1 MMPAHNPAVGPD
13 AIAEMGRGFMP
24 SRILLSAFELG
35 IFDALGDSEKTSAE
49 VAVAIGADARAT
61 DRLLRALT
69 ALGILEASSAGFANG
84 AAARKTLVSKSP
96 AFMGG
101 MMHWVNM
108 WDAWSHLTE
117 SVRRGCAPP
126 RPAINDRDEGW
137 RRAFIAAMHA
147 NGRRSAAGI
156 SVMLGMSG
164 VRRALDVGGGS
175 GAYAMAFCAADPQ
188 MRATVFDLPN
198 ITPLTRE
205 YIAAEGMEG
214 RVDTEDGNF
223 LTDDLGT
230 GYDLVFVSAIVHM
243 LSPEKNTALIGK
255 CAAAAKAGGRVVVQ
269 DFIMDE
275 ERLSPAGGAIF
286 ALNMLVGTECGD
298 TYTENEVRGWM
309 ESAGLE
315 GVTRTD
321 TGAGT
326 SLIVGRKP

>member
-1 MMPAHNPAVGPD
+1 
-13 AIAEMGRGFMP
+13 
-24 SRILLSAFELG
+24 
-35 IFDALGDSEKTSAE
+35 
-49 VAVAIGADARAT
+49 
-61 DRLLRALT
+61 
-69 ALGILEASSAGFANG
+69 
-84 AAARKTLVSKSP
+84 
-96 AFMGG
+96 
-101 MMHWVNM
+101 
-108 WDAWSHLTE
+108 
-117 SVRRGCAPP
+117 
-126 RPAINDRDEGW
+126 
-137 RRAFIAAMHA
+137 
-147 NGRRSAAGI
+147 
-156 SVMLGMSG
+156 MSG

-175 GAYAMAFCAADPQ
+175 GAYAMAFCAADPE

-223 LTDDLGT
+223 LTDDLGA

-255 CAAAAKAGGRVVVQ
+255 CAAAANAGGRVVVQ